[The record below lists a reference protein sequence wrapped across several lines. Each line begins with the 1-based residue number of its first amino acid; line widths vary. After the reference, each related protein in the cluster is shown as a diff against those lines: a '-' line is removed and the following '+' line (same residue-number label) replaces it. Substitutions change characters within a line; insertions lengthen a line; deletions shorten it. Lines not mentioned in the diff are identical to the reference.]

1 MSQTLNHDNSITVVG
16 YSLPEFCFEL
26 TELGAKGYTVSYEN
40 DKLPFGGMG
49 SIYQCTVV
57 PRHGY
62 HIDKDGTHV
71 NAPKQEA
78 ETSKESALKD
88 DSSEVGGSG
97 GTDVPVV
104 ATNSLI
110 EDKTTKT
117 TAKRTP
123 TKKTT

>member
-1 MSQTLNHDNSITVVG
+1 MATTLNHDNSITVVG

-62 HIDKDGTHV
+62 HIDKDGNHINVPYTS
-71 NAPKQEA
+71 QE
-78 ETSKESALKD
+78 TALKD
-88 DSSEVGGSG
+88 DSSGVSGVG
-97 GTDVPVV
+97 GTDVSETANVV
-104 ATNSLI
+104 
-110 EDKTTKT
+110 KT
-117 TAKRTP
+117 AVKRTA

>member
-1 MSQTLNHDNSITVVG
+1 MSTTLNHDNSITVVG

-71 NAPKQEA
+71 NAPN
-78 ETSKESALKD
+78 TSKESALKD
-88 DSSEVGGSG
+88 DSSEVSGVG
-97 GTDVPVV
+97 GTDVPET
-104 ATNSLI
+104 TN
-110 EDKTTKT
+110 
-117 TAKRTP
+117 TAKTAVKRTA

>member
-49 SIYQCTVV
+49 SIYQCSVV

-62 HIDKDGTHV
+62 YIDKEGNHV
-71 NAPKQEA
+71 NVPNTSQE
-78 ETSKESALKD
+78 TALKD
-88 DSSEVGGSG
+88 DSDDVSAIG
-97 GTDVPVV
+97 GTDV
-104 ATNSLI
+104 AETTNAA
-110 EDKTTKT
+110 KT
-117 TAKRTP
+117 AVKRTP

>member
-1 MSQTLNHDNSITVVG
+1 MSTSINHDNSITVVG

-62 HIDKDGTHV
+62 HIDKDGNHV
-71 NAPKQEA
+71 NVPN
-78 ETSKESALKD
+78 TSKETAIKD
-88 DSSEVGGSG
+88 DSDDVSAIG
-97 GTDVPVV
+97 GTDV
-104 ATNSLI
+104 AETTN
-110 EDKTTKT
+110 
-117 TAKRTP
+117 TAKTAVKRTA

>member
-1 MSQTLNHDNSITVVG
+1 MSTSINHDNSITVVG

-62 HIDKDGTHV
+62 HIDKEGNHV
-71 NAPKQEA
+71 NVPNTSQE
-78 ETSKESALKD
+78 TALKD
-88 DSSEVGGSG
+88 DSDDVSAIG
-97 GTDVPVV
+97 GTDVHET
-104 ATNSLI
+104 TNAV
-110 EDKTTKT
+110 KT
-117 TAKRTP
+117 AVKRTP

>member
-1 MSQTLNHDNSITVVG
+1 MSTSINHDNSITVVG

-26 TELGAKGYTVSYEN
+26 TELGAKGYIVSYEN

-62 HIDKDGTHV
+62 YIDKDGNHV
-71 NAPKQEA
+71 NVPN
-78 ETSKESALKD
+78 TSKETALKD
-88 DSSEVGGSG
+88 DSDDVSDVG
-97 GTDVPVV
+97 GTDVPET
-104 ATNSLI
+104 TNTV
-110 EDKTTKT
+110 KT
-117 TAKRTP
+117 AVKRTP

>member
-1 MSQTLNHDNSITVVG
+1 MSTSINHDNSITVVG

-62 HIDKDGTHV
+62 HIDKEGNHV
-71 NAPKQEA
+71 NVPNTSQE
-78 ETSKESALKD
+78 TALKD
-88 DSSEVGGSG
+88 DSDDVSAIG
-97 GTDVPVV
+97 GTDISET
-104 ATNSLI
+104 AN
-110 EDKTTKT
+110 
-117 TAKRTP
+117 TAKTAVKRTA